1 MSVTYQKLASR
12 IQKRFDADPS
22 LPQLNQQQL
31 ILFMSHMFLT
41 IGDALASGEDVYLD
55 GFGRFYPGVNAPRKV
70 NTPITGEGETGYR
83 IKVKFNPF
91 KALEEQVESYLIK
104 IGLPIETKEK
114 NDASSALEKGQ

>member
-1 MSVTYQKLASR
+1 MSVTYQKLAAR
-12 IQKRFDADPS
+12 IQKLFDANPE

-31 ILFMSHMFLT
+31 ISLMTQVFLA

-55 GFGRFYPGVNAPRKV
+55 GFGRFYPGVSPPRKV
-70 NTPITGEGETGYR
+70 NTPITGEGEVGYR

-91 KALEEQVESYLIK
+91 KALEDQVEDYLQR

-114 NDASSALEKGQ
+114 KNAPTAP